1 MRPIPLFIVLLST
14 CYCIASSRQL
24 NDSRGSADAGICNRM
39 QLSGFTC
46 GDGAHLNQAY
56 IYQGDAWDGRPFY
69 RGETSNYAYLYHD
82 TQCHI
87 PRVKDPA
94 WILGGKPFAAT
105 DKQLDVSSHG
115 CHNQSFIYST
125 DIEPPLGE
133 QNWDH
138 LWCAEKHC
146 SGCLCLRCID
156 DGQPAENCSD
166 CHPQCVPNESAS
178 QISAHQ
184 VGYHFRRG
192 PFDRTGTL
200 AFIGGIAA
208 SLSCCCVALWQTR
221 WCGGSGRVH
230 PHAGCS
236 KARNKCSSPR
246 RSFCDE
252 MCTTADDDL
261 SDDSSPEQRSAE
273 ERRQRVHRRW
283 EQLAAMSAVELRS
296 EYFRLNLPPFVE
308 WPQDTVELLSRL
320 KRVAF
325 WNEISMS
332 ELHRE
337 CEACGVCTT
346 SGSISNWDKLDRSD
360 LERQLLLRLCA
371 SPRAPSNSHKTHEQT
386 RGEETSQAPSK
397 RDTGAPAA
405 ARYAHAWSIPSPGVD
420 GWEQEAK
427 ADDEDKVAWQSL
439 GKHLATLEL
448 PAAGATAEEV
458 RRAYLRLALQYHP
471 DKRQDCPEAATKRFH
486 EISEAHEALLTH
498 LKGGQLAGTKRAATS
513 A

>member
-325 WNEISMS
+325 WAEISMS
-332 ELHRE
+332 ELQRE
-337 CEACGVCTT
+337 CEANGVCSTW
-346 SGSISNWDKLDRSD
+346 GCHKQKMDRSD

-371 SPRAPSNSHKTHEQT
+371 SPRVTSSSHAAQGCM
-386 RGEETSQAPSK
+386 RGEETGQAPCQG
-397 RDTGAPAA
+397 DTSAATA
-405 ARYAHAWSIPSPGVD
+405 ARCATAWQVPSAGV
-420 GWEQEAK
+420 EEPTRERE
-427 ADDEDKVAWQSL
+427 DEDKITLS
-439 GKHLATLEL
+439 KHLATLGL
-448 PAAGATAEEV
+448 PAAGATAEQV

-471 DKRQDCPEAATKRFH
+471 DKRQDGREEASQKFH

-498 LKGGQLAGTKRAATS
+498 LKSGQLDGTAR
-513 A
+513 